1 MPDITV
7 TINLSHARS
16 FGDGKSESSAH
27 LRIEDEVSGTCLF
40 DGRLTPEQFYT
51 LHTSSGIKVTGVS
64 GHLDRVG
71 KRMVVDSA
79 KVPGYAIAGVA
90 YDKASDAAQ
99 KWADEAAHRRGWDEA
114 SVSRRSGGHFQ
125 ATFRSWLDK
134 YEAGPVTDAV
144 VPLVS
149 DDGFNDAEMFEVVG
163 EAKVVAAY
171 SRRVEVPAMLRVG
184 RFTAEERAEAAALWA
199 AKWILSNDF
208 TSSSPYVED
217 GIVTHYDF
225 WK

>member
-16 FGDGKSESSAH
+16 FGDGKSESSAY

-51 LHTSSGIKVTGVS
+51 LHTSSQITVTGVS
-64 GHLDRVG
+64 GLLDRVG
-71 KRMVVDSA
+71 KRMVLDSM
-79 KVPGYAIAGVA
+79 KVPGYALANVA
-90 YDKASDAAQ
+90 YDQASTAAQ
-99 KWADEAAHRRGWDEA
+99 KWADEAARRRGWDEA
-114 SVSRRSGGHFQ
+114 SVSRRSGGYFQ

-134 YEAGPVTDAV
+134 YEAGPITDAKM
-144 VPLVS
+144 PLVS
-149 DDGFNDAEMFEVVG
+149 DDPGADQFEVVG
-163 EAKVVAAY
+163 ETGVFAAY
-171 SRRVEVPAMLRVG
+171 SRRVEVPAILRVG

-199 AKWILSNDF
+199 EKWILSNGF
-208 TSSSPYVED
+208 SSSSPYVED